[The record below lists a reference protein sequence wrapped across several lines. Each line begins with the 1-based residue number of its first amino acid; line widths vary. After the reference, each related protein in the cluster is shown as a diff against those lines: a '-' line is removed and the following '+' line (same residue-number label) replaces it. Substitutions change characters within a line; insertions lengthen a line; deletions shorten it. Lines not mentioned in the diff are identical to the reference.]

1 MKINLE
7 EARIYVRPGATDLRK
22 GVSGLCSIIGNEMNL
37 DALCGSAF
45 LFCNKTHKLLK
56 VIFWD
61 RTGFWLAQK
70 RLEKTTWPWP
80 MTEDAAREI
89 KSEQL
94 DMLLSGIDFLP
105 ASRFF
110 LMRKSSTFRF
120 QIRVLLQVMKKSHS
134 QKIQKKIRLK
144 PNRRN
149 QKDEKAFRQ

>member
-61 RTGFWLAQK
+61 
-70 RLEKTTWPWP
+70 KT
-80 MTEDAAREI
+80 D
-89 KSEQL
+89 
-94 DMLLSGIDFLP
+94 SGLH
-105 ASRFF
+105 RNG
-110 LMRKSSTFRF
+110 
-120 QIRVLLQVMKKSHS
+120 
-134 QKIQKKIRLK
+134 LK
-144 PNRRN
+144 N
-149 QKDEKAFRQ
+149 QPGHGR